1 MNRIKVLN
9 LVEITQKNVKG
20 DFFMLN
26 LPPKYRDTEILIRRL
41 ILFALGIVL
50 LVVYIGPIIN
60 IIGTAIWICLP
71 FLIGAVLAFVLNTLA
86 RVLMN
91 LCHRFLHWKTTG
103 RWVLFYKVLTLVLI
117 LSGVAVFL
125 ATIVPQ
131 AASSLQKITTE
142 LPGHILEM
150 YDWALEHTKTITFA
164 NDWLVQNE
172 ELFQDA
178 PTLITRVGSFLATGT
193 AGESMNSVKEIISST
208 FSWLWIVFLSLVFSI
223 ICFFNTAQFVREGK
237 LVGRAFLKPSVY
249 KAVDDFMTLVARTF
263 SQYIGGTV
271 LECLILGTLVTI
283 GGLILQI
290 PDAAL
295 FGMIIGIC
303 ALVPMFGATAG
314 GIFSSL
320 LIFMDSPVKGITF
333 LIMFLAIQQIE
344 GNFIYPNVVGKSVG
358 LPPMYVIIAIT
369 IGGSLAGILGM
380 IVSIPVT
387 SVIYGLI
394 TQKAQDVLAR
404 KQQKALLQEK
414 EALERAERA
423 EEAGD
428 EEEEARALEDLAT
441 LVPEDL
447 LPETMKQ
454 KKKAENALRRVQKQR
469 KNPIRLSRTVRSDA
483 SAAEQSV
490 PSENS
495 SRNNLEETAETDPTD
510 GKKDQEK

>member
-125 ATIVPQ
+125 ATTVPQ

-495 SRNNLEETAETDPTD
+495 SRNNPEETAETDPTD